1 MANFGD
7 FSPPNFSKRCENNL
21 KYSEILV
28 LVELQRICNNHDYHI
43 TFTLMAHLQR
53 VDFLTI
59 LTISSQ
65 IDRPEDD
72 AIAKF

>member
-1 MANFGD
+1 
-7 FSPPNFSKRCENNL
+7 
-21 KYSEILV
+21 
-28 LVELQRICNNHDYHI
+28 
-43 TFTLMAHLQR
+43 MAHLQR

-65 IDRPEDD
+65 IDHPEDD

>member
-1 MANFGD
+1 
-7 FSPPNFSKRCENNL
+7 
-21 KYSEILV
+21 
-28 LVELQRICNNHDYHI
+28 
-43 TFTLMAHLQR
+43 MAHLQR

>member
-1 MANFGD
+1 MMM
-7 FSPPNFSKRCENNL
+7 
-21 KYSEILV
+21 
-28 LVELQRICNNHDYHI
+28 YHI

-65 IDRPEDD
+65 IDHPEDD